1 MRYKFKSSI
10 RQMQCKGRPV
20 VKAFL
25 KSKAVQ
31 RFRYRA
37 EFIAV
42 SCLAWFIPR
51 LSRGSVLSLSRWVG
65 NIAMYLDSRGRRLG
79 LHNIEF
85 AVKNGHLD
93 LNGKSS
99 TETLLACYQNFAR
112 GLFDLFWFRS
122 ITVETVNQWV
132 QFEGEKY
139 HLNELKQSTGG
150 VFVTPH
156 YGIFEWTS
164 LAVGYQG
171 LKLNI
176 VAQDFS
182 NPLLTRLFKKAREYS
197 GHRVLSRDGAMLKI
211 LRAVRGGQNV
221 AILPDL
227 NIRHQGISTSIQM
240 FGAAACLTSVHTEV
254 ARRCRVPIIVAVCEP
269 LPDGRAKLK
278 ILDVIRI
285 SPDLD
290 AKGVNQVTQMVWD
303 RFEEAIRRKPELWL
317 WMYMHWRYQ
326 SDSIH
331 AGLKVAFDAES
342 DALSSKLDC
351 KSLDSKLEDGRKSKR
366 LSRAA

>member
-1 MRYKFKSSI
+1 MRYKFKSSN
-10 RQMQCKGRPV
+10 RHMQSRKRAI

-25 KSKAVQ
+25 KSKPVL

-42 SCLAWFIPR
+42 SFLAWFIPR
-51 LSRGSVLSLSRWVG
+51 LARGSVLTLSRWFG
-65 NIAMYLDSRGRRLG
+65 NLAMHLDSRGRRLG
-79 LHNIEF
+79 LRNIEF
-85 AVKNGHLD
+85 AVRYGKLD
-93 LNGKSS
+93 LFGKSS
-99 TETLLACYQNFAR
+99 TEILLACYQNFAR

-122 ITVETVNQWV
+122 ISVETVNQWV
-132 QFEGEKY
+132 QFEGEEY
-139 HLNELKQSTGG
+139 HLDELKTSTGG

-164 LAVGYQG
+164 LAVGYHG

-227 NIRHQGISTSIQM
+227 NIRHQGISTSIRM
-240 FGAAACLTSVHTEV
+240 FGAPACLTSVHTEV
-254 ARRCRVPIIVAVCEP
+254 ARRCGVPIILAVCEP

-278 ILDVIRI
+278 IIDVLRI
-285 SPDLD
+285 PHDLD
-290 AKGVNQVTQMVWD
+290 AKGVNQVTQLIWD

-317 WMYMHWRYQ
+317 WMYTHWRYQ
-326 SDSIH
+326 SDSIN
-331 AGLKVAFDAES
+331 AGLNVAYEGKSDRLTSAFES
-342 DALSSKLDC
+342 NNP
-351 KSLDSKLEDGRKSKR
+351 DSKLEDRLKSKK

>member
-1 MRYKFKSSI
+1 MRYKFKSSN
-10 RQMQCKGRPV
+10 RQIQGKGRPI

-51 LSRGSVLSLSRWVG
+51 LSRGAVLSLSRWVG
-65 NIAMYLDSRGRRLG
+65 SMAMHLDSRGRRLG

-99 TETLLACYQNFAR
+99 SETLLACYQNFAR

-122 ITVETVNQWV
+122 ITVETVNRWV
-132 QFEGEKY
+132 QFEGEEY
-139 HLNELKQSTGG
+139 HLDELKKSTGG

-164 LAVGYQG
+164 LAVGYHG

-240 FGAAACLTSVHTEV
+240 FGAAACLTTVHTEV
-254 ARRCRVPIIVAVCEP
+254 ARRCGVPIILAVCEP

-278 ILDVIRI
+278 IIDVVRI
-285 SPDLD
+285 PSDLD
-290 AKGVNQVTQMVWD
+290 AKAVNQVTQIVWD

-317 WMYMHWRYQ
+317 WMYTHWRYQ

-331 AGLKVAFDAES
+331 ANLNIEFEAES
-342 DALSSKLDC
+342 DGASTPLDC
-351 KSLDSKLEDGRKSKR
+351 ESLGSKLENGQKGKK
-366 LSRAA
+366 LFRAA